1 MTKIVLPGLN
11 DEWIMELDD
20 ETNDAAAVAGLRQV
34 RIDPDFVGTPSVIT
48 TRALYSAVA
57 DAMDDFIA
65 MGFRN
70 AMLPTTPNAFTMEN
84 WYFIPRS
91 STEYLK
97 EGAITAAWT
106 AAATTR
112 TGDGVLKVGY
122 VVGGGTD
129 FVASDI
135 GKRITQTGTGDTG
148 TLLDFD
154 QDPDGSLIAWVRPEV
169 PNEDLFDGTGA
180 LSITNG
186 SAGPN
191 TSVAAISGTTQWS
204 AIQAI
209 GAVPNATEV
218 YIYQDRIKLPDSTG
232 GFQWWATDPDVSLG
246 IISIL
251 VQVQN
256 SGVTIADGDVEVF
269 ARRYTSLYDNFR
281 LNVAAGGFS
290 ALPLASAPD
299 INNTTGY
306 ATLNVTGATASVWE
320 VGNGIFSTSGG
331 GSTWADAAAKGVV
344 TNVLNGGTTTPTIEY
359 YLVGDLTDFAD
370 TNVLQEYD
378 FDTAANDDGD
388 GSVNGAPGDTS
399 GGPKDAGAGE
409 GASVTLN
416 IGGFLVDHDET
427 GGPEPYSVQ
436 FDCQGNVP
444 IAKVYERIKYI
455 TRRGAP
461 NTDLFGAGVNV
472 PGESYRGLDG
482 VIEYTNASG
491 TFTEGDDITVT
502 AGTWTARLLHDNTT
516 NTPTYFSTTDQQ
528 TSLDSLSDGDRVED
542 EGGAGDSVEVDTA
555 GGLGINNFTSP
566 KASPFGTFTGSQI
579 FGARGVSYIN
589 FNTGDEQAYI
599 LTDDLGTLRTPPN
612 TVSFTVTNTAASDR
626 IFVARDTGTAGIIDK
641 DQFGGIETPAG
652 LYNGKQDEVIR
663 AAGSVDVE
671 VPQVGY
677 VRIVETTKEQ
687 EHKYEY
693 ESRTTGANGEFTLVQ
708 PIDGPRA
715 AGASTTTTLLDDAS
729 VDFATSGVNPG
740 MLVLVPAKDEYYE
753 IVSASNG
760 SCVIAEVHDTVG
772 AGTFTN
778 GDNYEINVLIQDYA
792 NTDDLYDLIID
803 AEATTT
809 TISNTFTKTLAADFD
824 VVVNVRQGK
833 VILPFT
839 LNQTQGDGN
848 TTVTVVRQPDT
859 IAQ

>member
-34 RIDPDFVGTPSVIT
+34 RIDPSFVGTPSVIT

-129 FVASDI
+129 FTSSDI
-135 GKRITQTGTGDTG
+135 GKRITQSGTGDTG

-154 QDPDGSLIAWVRPEV
+154 QDPDGSLIAWIRPEV

-209 GAVPNATEV
+209 GAVPSATEV

-306 ATLNVTGATASVWE
+306 ATLNVTGATADVWE
-320 VGNGIFSTSGG
+320 VGNGIFSTTGG
-331 GSTWADAAAKGVV
+331 GSTWADAASKGVI
-344 TNVLNGGTTTPTIEY
+344 TNVVNPSTTTPTIEY
-359 YLVGDLTDFAD
+359 YLVGDLTDFSNAD
-370 TNVLQEYD
+370 VLQEYD

-409 GASVTLN
+409 GGTVTLAL
-416 IGGFLVDHDET
+416 GGFLVDHDEET
-427 GGPEPYSVQ
+427 GPEPYSVQ

-455 TRRGAP
+455 TRRGADE
-461 NTDLFGAGVNV
+461 NDLFGAGVNI

-491 TFTEGDDITVT
+491 SFTEGDDITVT

-516 NTPTYFSTTDQQ
+516 NSPTYFSTTDQQ

-542 EGGAGDSVEVDTA
+542 EGGAGDSVEVNT
-555 GGLGINNFTSP
+555 GTLGINNFTSP

-589 FNTGDEQAYI
+589 FNTGDEQSYI

-626 IFVARDTGTAGIIDK
+626 ILVARDTGTAGIINK
-641 DQFGGIETPAG
+641 DQFGGMHDLSASN
-652 LYNGKQDEVIR
+652 YNAKQTEVVK
-663 AAGSVDVE
+663 ASGTVDVE

-693 ESRTTGANGEFTLVQ
+693 SSRTTGSAGEFTLIQ
-708 PIDGPRA
+708 PIDGPRT
-715 AGASTTTTLLDDAS
+715 AGASTTTTLLDDSA

-778 GDNYEINVLIQDYA
+778 GDSYEINVLIQDYA
-792 NTDDLYDLIID
+792 TTDNLYDLIID

-809 TISNTFTKTLAADFD
+809 SINNTFTKQTGADFD